1 MVDIGRDGTIT
12 AQKLEGSQIRF
23 RAKNSHFMA
32 SEILSL
38 NFMKLTRASEEAGRY
53 AHTSCGHSTY
63 EWIMVNG
70 EASPVMRNPRGSL
83 LYIEYQ
89 SEARKHWRTF
99 SAPT

>member
-32 SEILSL
+32 SGVLSL
-38 NFMKLTRASEEAGRY
+38 NFMELTRQAKRQEGTPTRRVGR
-53 AHTSCGHSTY
+53 STY

-70 EASPVMRNPRGSL
+70 EASPVMQNPRGSL
-83 LYIEYQ
+83 LYIE
-89 SEARKHWRTF
+89 
-99 SAPT
+99 